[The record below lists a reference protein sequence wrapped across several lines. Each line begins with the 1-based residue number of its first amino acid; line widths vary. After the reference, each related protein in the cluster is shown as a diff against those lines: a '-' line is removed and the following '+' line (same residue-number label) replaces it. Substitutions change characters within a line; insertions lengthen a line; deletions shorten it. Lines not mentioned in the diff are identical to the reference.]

1 MKRSLINLYLLGVV
15 FLIIFKSGASYSL
28 TLDEAISLAKD
39 TLPSYRASLISVQSS
54 DALYKAS
61 LSPYLPS
68 LDATTTHSRIYASGE
83 EFSSRFYD
91 VTLSYTLF
99 DGGTRRANRNIARLN
114 LDVSNEKLR
123 ENLLD
128 LEYNVKGVFYTVI
141 AQKETLEQRRIQL
154 EDTQKDFEV
163 SEGRYNFGAA
173 KLSDVLQASVRLEQ
187 ARFNLVQ
194 SEGDFK
200 KALSDLNSLIGKP
213 LDIRYDIEGSL
224 DLKTEL
230 PDRDQISH
238 IALQRPDIKQAEDSL
253 KVAGHTKS
261 LTASALFPTL
271 SAQASYTKTGGGISK
286 TSSQEEKIA
295 ALTATWNIFELE
307 NFFNIKSSGL
317 QEDIALENLNDL
329 KRQVLLDV
337 FKTYEDFIT
346 VSNKLTVARQQLKQ
360 AEHNYEQAFGE
371 YKVGKGDILS
381 LVQAESLLAN
391 AREQMIYS
399 KLNLVLTKA
408 LLEKVA
414 GIQSLE
420 SLNQSI
426 KE

>member
-1 MKRSLINLYLLGVV
+1 MKRSLINLYLFGLV
-15 FLIIFKSGASYSL
+15 FLIIFGVSTSYSL

-54 DALYKAS
+54 DALYRAS

-68 LDATTTHSRIYASGE
+68 LDAATTHSRIYASDE
-83 EFSSRFYD
+83 EFSSRSYE

-114 LDVSNEKLR
+114 LDFSNEKLR

-128 LEYNVKGVFYTVI
+128 LEYNVKGAFYTTI
-141 AQKETLEQRRIQL
+141 AQKETLEQRKIQF
-154 EDTQKDFEV
+154 EDAQKDYEV
-163 SEGRYNFGAA
+163 AEGRYNFGVV

-187 ARFNLVQ
+187 ARFNVIQ

-213 LDIRYDIEGSL
+213 LNNQYDIEGSL
-224 DLKTEL
+224 DLNVKI

-238 IALQRPDIKQAEDSL
+238 AALQRPDIKQSEDSL
-253 KVAGHTKS
+253 KIAEHTKS
-261 LTASALFPTL
+261 LTAGTLFPTL
-271 SAQASYTKTGGGISK
+271 SASASYIKTGGGTTNS
-286 TSSQEEKIA
+286 TFPEEKIA

-307 NFFNIKSSGL
+307 KFFNIKSSRL
-317 QEDIALENLNDL
+317 EKDIALENLNDL
-329 KRQVLLDV
+329 KRQVLLEV
-337 FKTYEDFIT
+337 FKSYEDFIT
-346 VSNKLTVARQQLKQ
+346 ASNKLKVARQQVKQ
-360 AEHNYEQAFGE
+360 AEQNYEQAFGE

-391 AREQMIYS
+391 AREQLIDS

-408 LLEKVA
+408 LLEKVV

-420 SLNQSI
+420 SLNLSI
-426 KE
+426 RE